1 MKCPNPKCGKETPAW
16 QSSGMSDSCPHFFCD
31 TCSNVIHREQ
41 DHALLYENEINQ
53 ELLDRIAA
61 TLPDCPCGGRF
72 VPGANPKC
80 PSCKTEYV
88 HQWDAVKRLNVP
100 FMPILDGSCLIRDR
114 LYSYE
119 VCIGLNQNPN
129 KIHATNALLQR
140 NNLKNTTSIE
150 SDFFV
155 IFIQTSSLSLQLY
168 C

>member
-1 MKCPNPKCGKETPAW
+1 
-16 QSSGMSDSCPHFFCD
+16 FCD

-119 VCIGLNQNPN
+119 VCIGSKPKYWWRLF
-129 KIHATNALLQR
+129 TNAL
-140 NNLKNTTSIE
+140 TSLGKGR
-150 SDFFV
+150 S
-155 IFIQTSSLSLQLY
+155 
-168 C
+168 

>member
-1 MKCPNPKCGKETPAW
+1 MKIVHYEANAPWIGRMKCPNPKCGKETPAW

-100 FMPILDGSCLIRDR
+100 FM
-114 LYSYE
+114 
-119 VCIGLNQNPN
+119 
-129 KIHATNALLQR
+129 
-140 NNLKNTTSIE
+140 
-150 SDFFV
+150 
-155 IFIQTSSLSLQLY
+155 
-168 C
+168 